1 MTAAQSV
8 TLTELEDGARAN
20 GLFLTT
26 EFAGDN
32 LLVTGFETPYIIYP
46 DGDIRATDV
55 NYLDRGF

>member
-20 GLFLTT
+20 GVILETHFS
-26 EFAGDN
+26 GSN
-32 LLVTGFETPYIIYP
+32 LLVYGFETPYLIFP

-55 NYLDRGF
+55 NHLDRGF